1 MLILGVDIAARKGGS
16 NCGLALIDP
25 RRIADWFKP
34 AGDLLWA
41 RCIDGTDIRAIAS
54 VVAEARDTGAM
65 TIGGTP
71 ENPRPEGIMLAIE
84 RQFIGVNPSIA
95 EKLIAARIRFETIA
109 QIRGVPFEIVYP
121 QTWQAMVVEQLGED
135 APTKVRKPPKPKAPK
150 RGAKV
155 AVKPVQPELAG
166 VPAKVKMGPDTK
178 AAARLLCSRL
188 YPSVELTGDECDA
201 LLLARFLAWRG
212 RPA

>member
-1 MLILGVDIAARKGGS
+1 VLVLGVDIAARKGGS

-25 RRIADWFKP
+25 RRIADWSKP
-34 AGDLLWA
+34 ADDLIWA
-41 RCIDGTDIRAIAS
+41 RCIDGTDVRAIAA
-54 VVAEARDTGAM
+54 VVSEVRDIGAM
-65 TIGGTP
+65 TIGGTTAHP
-71 ENPRPEGIMLAIE
+71 VAEGILLGIE

-121 QTWQAMVVEQLGED
+121 KTWQAMVTEMLGEET
-135 APTKVRKPPKPKAPK
+135 PTKIRKPPKPKAP
-150 RGAKV
+150 
-155 AVKPVQPELAG
+155 KPVQPELAG

-188 YPSVELTGDECDA
+188 YPGVELTGDECDA
-201 LLLARFLAWRG
+201 LLLARFVARA
-212 RPA
+212 RRSA